1 MAKTEKK
8 DKKSDKVK
16 APSAKV
22 QKPASVKVP
31 ISAKEILAKAGVG
44 VMSVVLNE
52 VHVNFISSR
61 SPQSRASQKRNM
73 KVILVIQSTRNHLRR
88 P

>member
-1 MAKTEKK
+1 MAKTDKK
-8 DKKSDKVK
+8 DKKTDKAK

-22 QKPASVKVP
+22 QKPTSGKVP
-31 ISAKEILAKAGVG
+31 ISAKEILAKAAVG
-44 VMSVVLNE
+44 VMSVVLNK

-61 SPQSRASQKRNM
+61 PPQSRASQKRNM